1 MKIEDRRV
9 TSSWVPAVQVLEE
22 VIPLF
27 RQEHFVG
34 IRRIVLLDDDYHAN
48 RRVAR
53 AAGRYCPIQGTKAA
67 DVEIYLG
74 HLSTLPEEV
83 KTKRMLLTYL
93 ITKTLMHEIYHHL
106 ISGQQKLRKPSFKEE
121 QKAADRWAF
130 SAVAHVFRQL
140 FPGEE
145 ADAEW
150 KRIDQIL
157 KQASP
162 PWPQEQ

>member
-1 MKIEDRRV
+1 VKIEDRRV
-9 TSSWVPAVQVLEE
+9 TSSWVPAVQILEE

-27 RQEHFVG
+27 RQEHFGG
-34 IRRIVLLDDDYHAN
+34 IRRIVLLDHDYHAN

-53 AAGRYCPIQGTKAA
+53 ASGRYCPIKGTKAA
-67 DVEIYLG
+67 DVEIYFS

-83 KTKRMLLTYL
+83 KTNQMLLTYL
-93 ITKTLMHEIYHHL
+93 ITETLMHEIYHHL
-106 ISGQQKLRKPSFKEE
+106 VRGQQKLRRPSFKQE
-121 QKAADRWAF
+121 QKAAGRWAF
-130 SAVAHVFRQL
+130 AAVCHVFRRL
-140 FPGEE
+140 FPGED

-162 PWPQEQ
+162 PGPQKQ